1 LRLLID
7 TSALLAM
14 AFPDDQH
21 HRPAVEFL
29 RRHPGVRLVL
39 TELIVAELAT
49 RVNAKVGAD
58 RAVAAARSVF
68 DSRRYEL
75 VFVDADLLRA
85 ALDRM
90 ARFSDKRLSLTDC
103 ASFELMERLRL
114 EAAFTFDRD
123 FRDCGLRMVP

>member
-1 LRLLID
+1 VRLLID

-21 HRPAVEFL
+21 YQPAVEFL
-29 RRHPGVRLVL
+29 RRHPGVRLVV

-49 RVNAKVGAD
+49 RVNAKAGAE
-58 RAVAAARSVF
+58 RAVAAARSLI

-75 VFVDADLLRA
+75 VFVDADLMRA

-90 ARFSDKRLSLTDC
+90 ARFRDKRLTLTDC

-114 EAAFTFDRD
+114 EAAFTFDQE
-123 FRDCGLRMVP
+123 FRDCGHRMVP